1 VPVNSPET
9 PADVSSATVLLAA
22 VLLDA
27 LEPPQAA
34 RLSSIAQ
41 AITIAMIRFF
51 MVLSSFLCLLVER

>member
-1 VPVNSPET
+1 
-9 PADVSSATVLLAA
+9 VLLAA

-27 LEPPQAA
+27 LELPQAA

-51 MVLSSFLCLLVER
+51 MVLFLFSCLFLEV